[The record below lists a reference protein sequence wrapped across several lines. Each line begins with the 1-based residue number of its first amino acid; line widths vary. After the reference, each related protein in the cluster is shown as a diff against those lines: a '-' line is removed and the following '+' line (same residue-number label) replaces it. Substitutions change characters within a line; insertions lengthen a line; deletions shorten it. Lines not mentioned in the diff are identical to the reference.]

1 MKFGVCGGLSRL
13 SDIKEAGYDYIE
25 MNFSTLA
32 LMSEEEFVK
41 TREELARTGMRAEAF
56 NGFFKS
62 DMVLYGEKADLSA
75 IAAYCETA
83 FSRAAQLGGEV
94 AVLGSGGARAIP
106 EGMTREEAEEQ
117 FCRVLTVCGDVALKH
132 GMRIA
137 IEPLRACECNYIH
150 LVSEGAAICRRV
162 NHPAVKLLVDFF
174 HFWSGEEPISA
185 LHDAADVLIHAHLA
199 RPNADRAM
207 PREEDRE
214 TVALWAQ
221 ALREIGYPG
230 RLSLEGRHD
239 EEFSVSIRR
248 TRAYLDLFA

>member
-1 MKFGVCGGLSRL
+1 MKFGVCGNLSRL
-13 SDIKEAGYDYIE
+13 PAIIEAGYDYIE

-32 LMSEEEFVK
+32 LMPEEGFVAL
-41 TREELARTGMRAEAF
+41 REELARRNFRAESF

-62 DMVLYGEKADLSA
+62 DVVLYGEHADLDA

-106 EGMTREEAEEQ
+106 EGMAKEEAEEQ
-117 FCRVLTVCGDVALKH
+117 FCRVLTVCGDVALKY

-137 IEPLRACECNYIH
+137 IEPLRAVECNFIN

-174 HFWSGEEPISA
+174 HFWSGNEPITA
-185 LHDAADVLIHAHLA
+185 LTDAADVLIHAHLA
-199 RPNADRAM
+199 RPNADRTM
-207 PREEDRE
+207 PKEEDRE

-221 ALREIGYPG
+221 TLRDIGYTG
-230 RLSLEGRHD
+230 RLSLEGSHGSD
-239 EEFSVSIRR
+239 FNASIQA
-248 TRAYLDLFA
+248 TRSYLTLF